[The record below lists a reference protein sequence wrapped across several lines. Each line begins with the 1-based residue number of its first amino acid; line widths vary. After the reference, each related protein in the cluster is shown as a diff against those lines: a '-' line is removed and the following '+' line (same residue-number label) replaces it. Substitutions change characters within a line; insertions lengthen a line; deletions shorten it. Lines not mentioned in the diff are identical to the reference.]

1 MKDIWVSLFD
11 SEYIQQTNF
20 FDISKVDQIEKSC
33 DNFQNQNNK
42 DYNNSIKNEI
52 LHAINLNENKLLSG
66 LFQKFILKKM
76 ASEVLYSIDA
86 TNFIKH
92 PE

>member
-20 FDISKVDQIEKSC
+20 FDISKVDQIENSC

-66 LFQKFILKKM
+66 LF
-76 ASEVLYSIDA
+76 
-86 TNFIKH
+86 
-92 PE
+92 

>member
-52 LHAINLNENKLLSG
+52 LHAINLNENKLLSR
-66 LFQKFILKKM
+66 LF
-76 ASEVLYSIDA
+76 
-86 TNFIKH
+86 
-92 PE
+92 

>member
-20 FDISKVDQIEKSC
+20 FDISKVDQIENSC

-42 DYNNSIKNEI
+42 DFNNSIKNEI
-52 LHAINLNENKLLSG
+52 LHAINLNENKLLSR
-66 LFQKFILKKM
+66 LF
-76 ASEVLYSIDA
+76 
-86 TNFIKH
+86 
-92 PE
+92 

>member
-20 FDISKVDQIEKSC
+20 FYISKLDQIEKYC
-33 DNFQNQNNK
+33 DNIQNQNNK

-52 LHAINLNENKLLSG
+52 LHAINLNENKLLSR
-66 LFQKFILKKM
+66 LF
-76 ASEVLYSIDA
+76 
-86 TNFIKH
+86 
-92 PE
+92 